1 MDIISER
8 RLISLNSED
17 ATQYFNSTFL
27 SNLMFNFSD
36 VLKDERNIL
45 YVEGG
50 IYNCQIPCSFY
61 AVNYSNNVLYYS
73 LNSIIYSVTVPV
85 GNYNFTNFASQMV
98 SKFLANGHVIV
109 ITIDKT
115 TGIITFTNS
124 TGTLNYFRETGS
136 TIWRVLGFATGSG
149 NFNATA
155 NVITPPYLLNLLGI
169 KKLKI
174 SSNALGI
181 NSLDSK
187 SSITNTLI
195 DTLGVNTPA
204 YGLLTYDNQQAIY
217 SKLKQKTI
225 NQIDIQIK
233 DENNSYVNFNNTDWS
248 ITLALI
254 IYRKL
259 ETTNTDL
266 QEVIDTLGNIVP
278 ILEQVEKNTEYLLP
292 PEDLN
297 LQNTQ
302 NQENAPIDTNGSKG
316 SSGPDFIGVAL
327 DQPILEDVGDLDL
340 LLYENPKI

>member
-17 ATQYFNSTFL
+17 ATQYFNDTFL
-27 SNLMFNFSD
+27 SNVMFNFSD

-98 SKFLANGHVIV
+98 SKFLANGHVMV

-124 TGTLNYFRETGS
+124 TGTLNYFRESGS

-174 SSNALGI
+174 YSNALGI

-233 DENNSYVNFNNTDWS
+233 DEKNDYVNFNNTDWS

-278 ILEQVEKNTEYLLP
+278 LLEKVEQNTEYLLP
-292 PEDLN
+292 PEDLS

-302 NQENAPIDTNGSKG
+302 IQEN
-316 SSGPDFIGVAL
+316 V
-327 DQPILEDVGDLDL
+327 PILTDVGDLDI

>member
-17 ATQYFNSTFL
+17 ATEYYNGTFL

-61 AVNYSNNVLYYS
+61 AVNYTNNVLFYS

-98 SKFLANGHVIV
+98 SKFLSNGHVIV

-124 TGTLNYFRETGS
+124 TGTLDYFRESGS
-136 TIWRVLGFATGSG
+136 TLWRVLGFETGSG
-149 NFNATA
+149 DFNATA

-174 SSNALGI
+174 YSNALGI

-233 DENNSYVNFNNTDWS
+233 DEKNDYVNFNNTDWS

-292 PEDLN
+292 S
-297 LQNTQ
+297 Q
-302 NQENAPIDTNGSKG
+302 
-316 SSGPDFIGVAL
+316 
-327 DQPILEDVGDLDL
+327 DQPIDQPIQENLGGFTETSVPIGEDVGDLDL

>member
-17 ATQYFNSTFL
+17 ATQYFNGTFL
-27 SNLMFNFSD
+27 SNMLFNFSD

-61 AVNYSNNVLYYS
+61 AVNYTNNVLFYS
-73 LNSIIYSVTVPV
+73 LNSIIYSITVPV

-98 SKFLANGHVIV
+98 SKFLVNSHVIV

-136 TIWRVLGFATGSG
+136 TLWRVLGFETGSG

-155 NVITPPYLLNLLGI
+155 NVIIPPYLLNLLGI
-169 KKLKI
+169 KKIKI
-174 SSNALGI
+174 FSNSLGI

-217 SKLKQKTI
+217 SKLKQKII

-233 DENNSYVNFNNTDWS
+233 DENNAFINFNNTDWS

-259 ETTNTDL
+259 ETTNNDL
-266 QEVIDTLGNIVP
+266 QNVIDTLGNISV
-278 ILEQVEKNTEYLLP
+278 ILEQQIESQAPDNKQEDIPLP
-292 PEDLN
+292 
-297 LQNTQ
+297 
-302 NQENAPIDTNGSKG
+302 ENIPL
-316 SSGPDFIGVAL
+316 P
-327 DQPILEDVGDLDL
+327 EDVGDLDL
-340 LLYENPKI
+340 LLYENPEL

>member
-17 ATQYFNSTFL
+17 ATEYFNGTFL
-27 SNLMFNFSD
+27 SNLMFNFTD

-61 AVNYSNNVLYYS
+61 AINYTNNVLFYS
-73 LNSIIYSVTVPV
+73 LNSISFSVTVPV
-85 GNYNFTNFASQMV
+85 GNYNFTNFASQLV
-98 SKFLANGHVIV
+98 SKFLVNGHVLV

-115 TGIITFTNS
+115 TGVITFTNS
-124 TGTLNYFRETGS
+124 TGTLNYFSETGS
-136 TIWRVLGFATGSG
+136 TLWRVLGFETGSG

-174 SSNALGI
+174 YSNALGI

-233 DENNSYVNFNNTDWS
+233 DEKNDFVNMNNTDWS

-266 QEVIDTLGNIVP
+266 QELIDVLGNIVP
-278 ILEQVEKNTEYLLP
+278 ILEDNTTIQNNTET
-292 PEDLN
+292 EGIE
-297 LQNTQ
+297 
-302 NQENAPIDTNGSKG
+302 QE
-316 SSGPDFIGVAL
+316 
-327 DQPILEDVGDLDL
+327 PILTDVGDLDF

>member
-17 ATQYFNSTFL
+17 ATQYFNGSFL
-27 SNLMFNFSD
+27 SNMLFNFSD

-61 AVNYSNNVLYYS
+61 AVNYTNNVLFYS
-73 LNSIIYSVTVPV
+73 LNSIIYSITVPV
-85 GNYNFTNFASQMV
+85 GNYNFTNFASQIV
-98 SKFLANGHVIV
+98 SKFLVNTHVVV

-136 TIWRVLGFATGSG
+136 TLWRVLGFETGSG

-155 NVITPPYLLNLLGI
+155 NVIIPPYLLNLLGI
-169 KKLKI
+169 KKIKI
-174 SSNALGI
+174 YSNALGI

-217 SKLKQKTI
+217 SKLKQKII

-233 DENNSYVNFNNTDWS
+233 DENNAFINFNNTDWS

-259 ETTNTDL
+259 ETTNSDL
-266 QEVIDTLGNIVP
+266 QDVIDTLGNISV
-278 ILEQVEKNTEYLLP
+278 ILEQQIPNDKEEAKIEEPMVPL
-292 PEDLN
+292 
-297 LQNTQ
+297 
-302 NQENAPIDTNGSKG
+302 
-316 SSGPDFIGVAL
+316 
-327 DQPILEDVGDLDL
+327 DVGDLDL
-340 LLYENPKI
+340 LLYENPEI

>member
-17 ATQYFNSTFL
+17 ATQYFNGTFL

-61 AVNYSNNVLYYS
+61 AINYTNNVLYYS
-73 LNSIIYSVTVPV
+73 LNSITYSITIPV
-85 GNYNFTNFASQMV
+85 GNYNFTNFSSQMV
-98 SKFLANGHVIV
+98 TKFLANGHVIV
-109 ITIDKT
+109 MTIDKT

-124 TGTLNYFRETGS
+124 TGTLNYFLETGS
-136 TIWRVLGFATGSG
+136 TLWRVLGFQTGSG

-155 NVITPPYLLNLLGI
+155 NVITPPFLLNLLGI

-174 SSNALGI
+174 YSNALGI

-233 DENNSYVNFNNTDWS
+233 DEFNNYVNMNNTDWS

-266 QEVIDTLGNIVP
+266 QEILDTLGSIVP
-278 ILEQVEKNTEYLLP
+278 ILTEI
-292 PEDLN
+292 DN
-297 LQNTQ
+297 NTQ
-302 NQENAPIDTNGSKG
+302 INDSLRQNGVIETQNITQEAPEESNI
-316 SSGPDFIGVAL
+316 I
-327 DQPILEDVGDLDL
+327 EDVGDLDL

>member
-17 ATQYFNSTFL
+17 ATQYFNGTFL
-27 SNLMFNFSD
+27 SNMIFNFSD

-61 AVNYSNNVLYYS
+61 AVNYTNNVLFYS
-73 LNSIIYSVTVPV
+73 VSSVIYSITVPV

-98 SKFLANGHVIV
+98 SKFLLNGHVIV

-115 TGIITFTNS
+115 TGILTFTNS

-136 TIWRVLGFATGSG
+136 TLWRILGFETGSG

-155 NVITPPYLLNLLGI
+155 NVIIPPFLLNLLGI
-169 KKLKI
+169 KKIKI
-174 SSNALGI
+174 YSNALGI

-233 DENNSYVNFNNTDWS
+233 DENNSYINFNNTDWS

-254 IYRKL
+254 IYRRL
-259 ETTNTDL
+259 ETTNSDL
-266 QEVIDTLGNIVP
+266 QQVIDSLGNIVP
-278 ILEQVEKNTEYLLP
+278 ILEQIIPSQEQTI
-292 PEDLN
+292 PE
-297 LQNTQ
+297 QTQ
-302 NQENAPIDTNGSKG
+302 EVP
-316 SSGPDFIGVAL
+316 
-327 DQPILEDVGDLDL
+327 LEEPLDVGDLDL

>member
-1 MDIISER
+1 MV
-8 RLISLNSED
+8 
-17 ATQYFNSTFL
+17 
-27 SNLMFNFSD
+27 FNFSD

-61 AVNYSNNVLYYS
+61 AVNYTNNVLFYS
-73 LNSIIYSVTVPV
+73 LNSIIYSITVPV

-98 SKFLANGHVIV
+98 SKFLANTHVIV

-136 TIWRVLGFATGSG
+136 TLWRVLGFETGSG

-155 NVITPPYLLNLLGI
+155 NVIIPPYLLNLLGI
-169 KKLKI
+169 KKIKI
-174 SSNALGI
+174 FSNSLGI

-233 DENNSYVNFNNTDWS
+233 DENNSFINFNNTDWS

-259 ETTNTDL
+259 EITNTDL
-266 QEVIDTLGNIVP
+266 QEILDTLGNIVP
-278 ILEQVEKNTEYLLP
+278 ILTEIDNNTEKGG
-292 PEDLN
+292 
-297 LQNTQ
+297 QNTT
-302 NQENAPIDTNGSKG
+302 QEIPEPESTPLI
-316 SSGPDFIGVAL
+316 
-327 DQPILEDVGDLDL
+327 EDVGDLDL
-340 LLYENPKI
+340 LLYNN

>member
-17 ATQYFNSTFL
+17 ATEYYNGTFL
-27 SNLMFNFSD
+27 SNLMFNFTE

-61 AVNYSNNVLYYS
+61 AVNYTNNVLFYS
-73 LNSIIYSVTVPV
+73 LNSISYSVTVPV

-98 SKFLANGHVIV
+98 SKFLVNGHIIV

-115 TGIITFTNS
+115 TGVITFTNS
-124 TGTLNYFRETGS
+124 TGTLNYFSETGS
-136 TIWRVLGFATGSG
+136 TLWRVLGFETGSG

-155 NVITPPYLLNLLGI
+155 NIITPPYLLNLLGI

-174 SSNALGI
+174 YSNALGI

-233 DENNSYVNFNNTDWS
+233 DEKNDFVNMNNTDWT

-266 QEVIDTLGNIVP
+266 QELIDVLGNIVP
-278 ILEQVEKNTEYLLP
+278 ILEDNTTIQ
-292 PEDLN
+292 D
-297 LQNTQ
+297 NTKQ
-302 NQENAPIDTNGSKG
+302 QE
-316 SSGPDFIGVAL
+316 
-327 DQPILEDVGDLDL
+327 PILTDVGDLDL
-340 LLYENPKI
+340 LLYENKLLN

>member
-1 MDIISER
+1 MLQIMYMDIISER

-17 ATQYFNSTFL
+17 ATQYFNGTFL
-27 SNLMFNFSD
+27 SNMIFNFSD

-61 AVNYSNNVLYYS
+61 AVNYTNNVLFYS
-73 LNSIIYSVTVPV
+73 LNSIIYSITVPV

-98 SKFLANGHVIV
+98 SKFLVNGHIIV

-124 TGTLNYFRETGS
+124 TGTLNYFIETGS
-136 TIWRVLGFATGSG
+136 TLWRVLGFETGSG

-169 KKLKI
+169 KKIKI
-174 SSNALGI
+174 FSNSLGI

-217 SKLKQKTI
+217 SKLKQKII

-233 DENNSYVNFNNTDWS
+233 DENNEFINFNNTDWS
-248 ITLALI
+248 VTLALI

-259 ETTNTDL
+259 ETTNSDL
-266 QEVIDTLGNIVP
+266 QDVIDTLGNISV
-278 ILEQVEKNTEYLLP
+278 ILEQ
-292 PEDLN
+292 
-297 LQNTQ
+297 QIA
-302 NQENAPIDTNGSKG
+302 QESNPIQEVD
-316 SSGPDFIGVAL
+316 
-327 DQPILEDVGDLDL
+327 PIQEDVGDLDL
-340 LLYENPKI
+340 LLYENPEI

>member
-17 ATQYFNSTFL
+17 ATQYFNGTFL
-27 SNLMFNFSD
+27 SNMMFNFSD

-61 AVNYSNNVLYYS
+61 AVNYTNNVLFYS
-73 LNSIIYSVTVPV
+73 VSSVIYSITVPV

-98 SKFLANGHVIV
+98 SKFLLNGHVIV
-109 ITIDKT
+109 IIIDKT

-124 TGTLNYFRETGS
+124 TGTLNYFRESGS
-136 TIWRVLGFATGSG
+136 TLWRVLGFETGSG
-149 NFNATA
+149 NFNATT

-169 KKLKI
+169 KKIKI
-174 SSNALGI
+174 YSNALGI

-233 DENNSYVNFNNTDWS
+233 DENNTYINYNNTDWY

-254 IYRKL
+254 IYRRL
-259 ETTNTDL
+259 ETTNSDL
-266 QEVIDTLGNIVP
+266 QQVIDSLGAIVP
-278 ILEQVEKNTEYLLP
+278 ILEQIIP
-292 PEDLN
+292 
-297 LQNTQ
+297 
-302 NQENAPIDTNGSKG
+302 NQEPEVTTDVSQEQEAEVP
-316 SSGPDFIGVAL
+316 L
-327 DQPILEDVGDLDL
+327 DVGDLDL
-340 LLYENPKI
+340 LLYENPSI